1 MLRYNGVHRCAERT
15 SPPFVP
21 NTATARRSA
30 PAPPPAGAI
39 QRGPGVAAF
48 ASVTPRHYEWSARCP
63 PCRKAV
69 TFATLRRWAKRVHLG
84 GARTNLGT
92 VRVRTTWGMRA
103 ALGDDRWWQRVAG
116 EWHQHVDGLWRKK
129 DAQAQATEKRKTHR
143 PLVVRWP
150 ESRWNLDQF
159 LAHRRRAG
167 RDDIE
172 VVVADQE
179 EHDEAA
185 EVVIVRCDV
194 SDEDAMRRRSL
205 YRARQRATHAVV
217 AVVDDHGVGRRTEE
231 YLGLCAGADRRR
243 PLTSGSED
251 RLAQALKTQGI
262 DALRQVPVGRYQLD
276 FLIRGTEGDTDVEV
290 DGRYWHTDEN
300 GDRLPG
306 DRWRD
311 EVLAAVGLRTVRVW
325 AEDVDKDPDH
335 AAAHVLQQH
344 RQL

>member
-1 MLRYNGVHRCAERT
+1 MPNLSKSCYIRCVEAVGQACPSWGCEDE
-15 SPPFVP
+15 S
-21 NTATARRSA
+21 
-30 PAPPPAGAI
+30 GY
-39 QRGPGVAAF
+39 G
-48 ASVTPRHYEWSARCP
+48 SV
-63 PCRKAV
+63 
-69 TFATLRRWAKRVHLG
+69 L
-84 GARTNLGT
+84 
-92 VRVRTTWGMRA
+92 TTWGLRA

-129 DAQAQATEKRKTHR
+129 EAQAQATEKKTYR

-150 ESRWNLDQF
+150 ESGWNLDRF

-167 RDDIE
+167 RDDIK
-172 VVVADQE
+172 VAVADQE

-231 YLGLCAGADRRR
+231 YLGLCAGAGKRK

-251 RLAQALKTQGI
+251 RLAQAFKTQGI
-262 DALRQVPVGRYQLD
+262 GALRQVPVGRYQLD
-276 FLIRGTEGDTDVEV
+276 FLIQGTEGDTDVEV
-290 DGRYWHTDEN
+290 DGRYWHTDGN
-300 GDRLPG
+300 GDRLPE
-306 DRWRD
+306 DCWRD

-325 AEDVDKDPDH
+325 AEDVDKDPDR
-335 AAAHVLQQH
+335 AAAQVLQQH